1 MRSIRPD
8 SAALEASVFAELMKL
23 LAARRVDLL
32 VNLVLSVLV
41 APPLWHLYPAW
52 LSASWLVSFWIV
64 ILARAMIRR
73 RLSRSGRSAEATRRY
88 AHIATAA
95 CAATASLWGLTGSV
109 ILLTPDPYYHVF
121 VQLLLGG
128 LMAGGIVTNA
138 GYMPA
143 LYAFLFPTMLP
154 MIVLSLAARDRNDLA
169 LGASLAFLGGV
180 LTIGGRTINR
190 TIVESLRLR
199 IEQEYLVVELRTSEA
214 SMAEA
219 QRLAHVGAL
228 EFDVATQL
236 FGCTDETFRILGVDR
251 RTFVPCFENVMARVH
266 PDDRAETARRLAAF
280 GRTGVGRDFDYRIVM
295 DDGEVKW
302 VRAIGRR
309 REGPPG
315 KPERLFLA
323 VQDVTAQAA
332 SASELAYRDD
342 LLLAVTAGT
351 AILLRA
357 EAIDQGMPEALR
369 ILGESMRLDYISIV
383 EEAPQ
388 LTSALGFR
396 YSWSAR
402 NIPAHIGDAAYFV
415 APPASPAVMAAT
427 RARLAAGEI
436 VIAQLAAGD
445 PLHAM
450 LERIHAKSMLLVAV
464 IVDGRLW
471 GNLAAS
477 TSADARDWT
486 ENEINT
492 LKTFSSIVGSLIVRN
507 ASRLALETS
516 EQRFRTLTTAAQDAI
531 VTVDSDGHIS
541 SWNLAAE
548 RILGYSAAEAIGKS
562 ILEIMVPTGY
572 KEKARLGLT
581 ALLSMGESEA
591 LGTTTEMTAVRKNGT
606 EIAVEVSLA
615 GAQIG
620 DGWQAIG
627 IVRDISARKKSDG
640 ELLFANMLLKT
651 EMEASPDGILVVDAH
666 KTIITVNRRF
676 QDIWGLSATQMA
688 PGDDSIVL
696 AAVTPLVREPQKFT
710 TRVEYLFAHP
720 DENGDEEVELIDG
733 RCLDRRTASLKGP
746 AGEYLGRVWYFR
758 DITARKRAEALAV
771 RMARYDVLTGLANRD
786 VFVEAIEHA
795 IADAKRGKG
804 GFAVLYLD
812 LDHFKDVNDTLGH
825 PIGDALLRAVAG
837 RLHTEL
843 RAGDS
848 VARFGGDEFA
858 VLVSDVAQPADVA
871 AVAGNLVQALGEP
884 FSVAGNEIRSGASIG
899 IDVFGPE
906 SEDAETLLS
915 HADVALY
922 RAKAEGRGSCRFF
935 TDAMD
940 KALRSRVTLAAEL
953 RAGLASG
960 QFFLMY
966 QPQVAAESGRIE
978 GFEALARWHHPER
991 GILGP
996 SAFIPTAE
1004 ITGSIVGIGQWVLSS
1019 ACIQAK
1025 AWLDAGFAS
1034 LKVAVNV
1041 SGLQFKMPLE
1051 LEANIMAAL
1060 AQTGLPARL
1069 LEVELTETVL
1079 MDSSAEHTAV
1089 LGRLRKA
1096 GVRLAIDDFGTGYS
1110 SLAYLGTFPVDRIKI
1125 AQVFVRNITITPG
1138 QAAIVRATIGLAKD
1152 LGIEIIA
1159 EGVETRAQFEAL
1171 KNWGCTEIQGFYFAK
1186 PLTAEDV
1193 TLALRKGGVITP
1205 QEISL
1210 A

>member
-8 SAALEASVFAELMKL
+8 NAALEASVFAEQMKL
-23 LAARRVDLL
+23 LAARRLDLI
-32 VNLVLSVLV
+32 VNLVLSALA
-41 APPLWHLYPAW
+41 APLLWHLYPAW

-73 RLSRSGRSAEATRRY
+73 RLSCDGRSVEATRRY
-88 AHIATAA
+88 ARIATVA
-95 CAATASLWGLTGSV
+95 CAVTASLWGLTGSV
-109 ILLTPDPYYHVF
+109 ILLTPDPYYHVL
-121 VQLLLGG
+121 VEVLLGG
-128 LMAGGIVTNA
+128 LMAGGIATNA
-138 GYMPA
+138 GYLPA

-154 MIVLSLAARDRNDLA
+154 MIVLSLATRDRSDLA
-169 LGASLAFLGGV
+169 LGGSLAILGAV
-180 LTIGGRTINR
+180 LTIAGRTINR

-199 IEQEYLVVELRTSEA
+199 IEQEFLVVELRTSEA

-219 QRLAHVGAL
+219 QRSAHVGAL

-251 RTFVPCFENVMARVH
+251 RTFVPSFENVMARVH
-266 PDDRAETARRLAAF
+266 PDDRAETARRLTAF
-280 GRTGVGRDFDYRIVM
+280 GQTGIGRDFDYRIVM
-295 DDGEVKW
+295 DGGEVKW

-309 REGPPG
+309 IERPRG

-323 VQDVTAQAA
+323 VQDVTAQEI
-332 SASELAYRDD
+332 SARELAYRDD

-351 AILLRA
+351 AILLRT

-388 LTSALGFR
+388 LASALGFR

-402 NIPAHIGDAAYFV
+402 EIPTHTDAGYFV

-436 VIAQLAAGD
+436 VIAQLAADDD

-477 TSADARDWT
+477 TSVDARDWT

-492 LKTFSSIVGSLIVRN
+492 LKSFSSIVGALIVRN
-507 ASRLALETS
+507 ESRLALETS
-516 EQRFRTLTTAAQDAI
+516 ERRFRTLTTAAQDAI
-531 VTVDSDGHIS
+531 ITMDSAGHIN

-548 RILGYSAAEAIGKS
+548 RILGYRAAEAIGKS
-562 ILEIMVPTGY
+562 IHEIMVPALY
-572 KEKARLGLT
+572 KEKAGRGLSKF
-581 ALLSMGESEA
+581 LSTGEGEA
-591 LGTTTEMTAVRKNGT
+591 LGRTTEMTAIRKNGT
-606 EIAVEVSLA
+606 EVAVEVSLA
-615 GAQIG
+615 GARIG
-620 DGWQAIG
+620 HGWQAIG
-627 IVRDISARKKSDG
+627 ILRDISARKKSDG
-640 ELLFANMLLKT
+640 ELQFANMLLKT
-651 EMEASPDGILVVDAH
+651 EMDASPDGILVVGAH
-666 KTIITVNRRF
+666 KTIVTVNRRF
-676 QDIWGLSATQMA
+676 LDIWGISAAEIA
-688 PGDDSIVL
+688 PSDDSIVL
-696 AAVTPLVREPQKFT
+696 AAVARAVKEPQKFT
-710 TRVEYLFAHP
+710 ARVEYLYAHP
-720 DENGDEEVELIDG
+720 DENGDEEIELIDG

-758 DITARKRAEALAV
+758 DITTRKRAEALAV
-771 RMARYDVLTGLANRD
+771 RMARYDGLTGLANRG

-837 RLHTEL
+837 RLRTEM

-858 VLVSDVAQPADVA
+858 VLVSDVARPADVA
-871 AVAGNLVQALGEP
+871 AVAGNLVQALAEP
-884 FSVAGNEIRSGASIG
+884 FVVAGNEIRSGASIG
-899 IDVFGPE
+899 VDVFGPE
-906 SEDAETLLS
+906 SGDAETLLS

-922 RAKAEGRGSCRFF
+922 RAKADGRGSCRFF

-1004 ITGSIVGIGQWVLSS
+1004 ITGSIVGIGQWVLLS
-1019 ACIQAK
+1019 ACVQAK

-1079 MDSSAEHTAV
+1079 MDSSTEHTAV

-1125 AQVFVRNITITPG
+1125 AQAFVRNITIAPG

-1186 PLTAEDV
+1186 PLSAEDV

-1205 QEISL
+1205 QETAL